1 LEFDE
6 RPRDPGPFWLLKVK
20 VQVKGKV
27 KVQVKGKVK
36 VKVKGKVKSKVKGK
50 CKKAGAARESLRSPL
65 RGLLRPPGF

>member
-1 LEFDE
+1 MEFDE
-6 RPRDPGPFWLLKVK
+6 RPRDPGPFWLL
-20 VQVKGKV
+20 KV

>member
-1 LEFDE
+1 
-6 RPRDPGPFWLLKVK
+6 LL
-20 VQVKGKV
+20 KV